1 MDDVIVIGGG
11 VIGLSVAL
19 ELAGQGAAVTVLE
32 QADFG
37 REASWAGAGIL
48 PPGNLDV
55 AVAPE
60 ARLRA
65 LSHSLWPD
73 WAEVLTAET
82 GIETGYSRCGGLELC
97 TAACTEDDLENL
109 ASEIESWR
117 AQGVRVEE
125 LDAYALREFEPLVSP
140 ETVASYRLPDLGQVR
155 NPRLMKALLAGCAA
169 RGVRLRAGTPAVA
182 LEEQGDGAGDG
193 ASAEDK
199 SRRID
204 AIRTHSGRVQAGRY
218 LVTGGAWSR
227 GLLASVG
234 IDVAIAPVRGQIVQ
248 VSQSS
253 KPFSH
258 VLQTG
263 SRYLV
268 PRDDGKIL
276 IGSTEEHA
284 GFFKANTASAV
295 SELLAFGISRVPS
308 LAHAR
313 FERAWSGLRPG
324 SGDGLPYLG
333 RVAGFD
339 NLFIAAGHF
348 RNGLQMSPGTARL
361 TRQALLDQDTDIP
374 LERFRSDRHHTD
386 DGPLLESG
394 TAGHAPPRAS
404 DS

>member
-48 PPGNLDV
+48 PPGNLDA
-55 AVAPE
+55 AVSPE

-73 WAEVLTAET
+73 WSESLAAET
-82 GIETGYSRCGGLELC
+82 GIEIGYARCGGLELR
-97 TAACTEDDLENL
+97 TGAGAEEDLDDLP
-109 ASEIESWR
+109 SEIESWR
-117 AQGVRVEE
+117 RQGVRVEE
-125 LDAYALREFEPLVSP
+125 LDAEALRELEPLVSS
-140 ETVASYRLPDLGQVR
+140 ETTGAYRLPDLGQVR
-155 NPRLMKALLAGCAA
+155 NPRLMKALLAACAS
-169 RGVRLRAGTPAVA
+169 RGVRLRAGTPAIG
-182 LEEQGDGAGDG
+182 LEEQGAGSQDEG
-193 ASAEDK
+193 TTSEDK
-199 SRRID
+199 SRRVD

-227 GLLASVG
+227 GFLASVG
-234 IDVAIAPVRGQIVQ
+234 VDVAIAPVRGQMMLL
-248 VSQSS
+248 SQSS
-253 KPFSH
+253 KPFTH

-268 PRDDGKIL
+268 PRDDGRIL
-276 IGSTEEHA
+276 IGSTEEHV

-295 SELLAFGISRVPS
+295 SELLAFGVSRVPS

-324 SGDGLPYLG
+324 SGDGAPYLG

-361 TRQALLDQDTDIP
+361 TRQALLDQDTDIR
-374 LERFRSDRHHTD
+374 LEPFQSDRHQP
-386 DGPLLESG
+386 DGVRL
-394 TAGHAPPRAS
+394 AS
-404 DS
+404 DA